1 MRVVGIDSS
10 SATASA
16 ALIEDGRLIAER
28 RHPGLSAGHAA
39 GLTGLKSN
47 HAEILLP
54 LIESVIVE
62 AQITLAE
69 VSGLAIA
76 IGPGSFTGLRIG
88 LSTVKGLAYGWRIPV
103 VGISTL
109 LAQAARAG
117 DPSTPAPAGGHSLG
131 IPPENRGPVL
141 SKRSE
146 SKGVESGAPGLHG
159 GLHFD
164 GVICA
169 LLDARKN
176 EVYAA
181 LFRKRQR
188 ELARLTED
196 FLAPVEGV
204 IDQVRGATGD
214 MLCLFIGD
222 GAHRYEKLLLDAL
235 GGKAR
240 LCAEDS
246 VSSCAA
252 AVARLGM
259 ERLRRSETDD
269 LGKLEPVYLRPSEA
283 EAKRSNRI
291 QTMENLRKSYVDKNS
306 TVR

>member
-28 RHPGLSAGHAA
+28 RHPGSSAGHAA
-39 GLTGLKSN
+39 GMTGLKSN

-62 AQITLAE
+62 ARTTLGE
-69 VSGLAIA
+69 VSGLAVA

-103 VGISTL
+103 VGVSTL

-117 DPSTPAPAGGHSLG
+117 D
-131 IPPENRGPVL
+131 
-141 SKRSE
+141 
-146 SKGVESGAPGLHG
+146 
-159 GLHFD
+159 FD

-204 IDQVRGATGD
+204 LAQVRGATGD
-214 MLCLFIGD
+214 MPCLFIGD
-222 GAHRYEKLLLDAL
+222 GARRYEKLLLDAL

-291 QTMENLRKSYVDKNS
+291 
-306 TVR
+306 

>member
-1 MRVVGIDSS
+1 MRVVGIDTS

-16 ALIEDGRLIAER
+16 ALIEDGRLLAER
-28 RHPGLSAGHAA
+28 RHPGSSAGQAA

-69 VSGLAIA
+69 VSGLAVA

-103 VGISTL
+103 VGVSTL
-109 LAQAARAG
+109 LAQAARVG
-117 DPSTPAPAGGHSLG
+117 DPSTRAPAVAGGHSLG
-131 IPPENRGPVL
+131 IPPENGGPVL

-146 SKGVESGAPGLHG
+146 SKGVESGGSGLDR

-176 EVYAA
+176 EVYVA
-181 LFRKRQR
+181 LFRKRRQG
-188 ELARLTED
+188 LTRLTED
-196 FLAPVEGV
+196 LLAPAGSV

-214 MLCLFIGD
+214 MPCLFIGD
-222 GAHRYEKLLLDAL
+222 GARRYEKLLLDAL

-259 ERLRRSETDD
+259 ERLRRSEADD
-269 LGKLEPVYLRPSEA
+269 LGKLVPVYLRPSEA
-283 EAKRSNRI
+283 EARRSNRI
-291 QTMENLRKSYVDKNS
+291 
-306 TVR
+306 